1 MVKKIFKN
9 TFLTSLVAV
18 LLSVF
23 LILFI
28 FYEHYESQMMKNIKE
43 EANLLANGLKHVGAD
58 YFKDFKPSDGIR
70 ITWVNRDGSV
80 LYDSEADIEKLE
92 NHGERDEIK
101 EALKNGESEIVR
113 YSDTSSKRTVY
124 YAKLLQDGTVIR
136 MSYGYNMV
144 ADVLK
149 TMLQPVLIVIFLLGG
164 IMYLVAKY
172 TAKAIVSPI
181 NDINLEEGKMEEGVS
196 YVELKPLLSRIR
208 RQNLQIDTNIR
219 KLKRE
224 YENQEN
230 FRREFTANVSHEL
243 KTPLT
248 SISGISEMMM
258 NGIIKEED
266 IAGFAKNINKEAGR
280 LINLVNDIILI
291 TELEGNDSYLQKE
304 QINVVELVL
313 SVAKRLEIPAKKRN
327 VSIEVTAIN
336 KKGKRMEKLSF
347 DDINNGDN
355 IDNADKKLPDI
366 SINAVYSMIEELV
379 VNLSDNAIK
388 YNKEN
393 GNVYIYVQDEDNNIK
408 IIVEDTGIGIPKHDK
423 TRVFQRF
430 YRVDKSRSKEV
441 GGTGLGLSIVK
452 HVALYHGGKVYA
464 EDRAGGGTRMVA
476 KLPK

>member
-18 LLSVF
+18 LLSVCI
-23 LILFI
+23 ILFI
-28 FYEHYESQMMKNIKE
+28 FYEHFETQMITNIKE
-43 EANLLANGLKHVGAD
+43 EANLLANGLKYAGED
-58 YFKDFKPSDGIR
+58 YFKDFMPSEGIR
-70 ITWVNRDGSV
+70 ITWGSSDGTV

-113 YSDTSSKRTVY
+113 YSDTLSKRTVY

-136 MSYGYNMV
+136 MSYGYNMI

-149 TMLQPVLIVIFLLGG
+149 NMLQPVLIMILLLGG
-164 IMYLVAKY
+164 IMYLVAKF

-181 NDINLEEGKMEEGVS
+181 NDINLEEGRMEDGAS
-196 YVELKPLLSRIR
+196 YIELKPLLSRIR

-258 NGIIKEED
+258 NGILNEED

-291 TELEGNDSYLQKE
+291 TELEGNDIYMQKE
-304 QINVVELVL
+304 KVNVAELVL
-313 SVAKRLEIPAKKRN
+313 AVAKRLEIPAKKRN
-327 VSIEVTAIN
+327 VDIEVIVVHKN
-336 KKGKRMEKLSF
+336 GKMISGLSTEKSE
-347 DDINNGDN
+347 D
-355 IDNADKKLPDI
+355 KLPDI
-366 SINAVYSMIEELV
+366 SINAAYNMIEELV
-379 VNLSDNAIK
+379 LNLSDNAIK
-388 YNKEN
+388 HKKEN
-393 GNVYIYVQDEDNNIK
+393 GHG
-408 IIVEDTGIGIPKHDK
+408 TCHDHNGASCCK
-423 TRVFQRF
+423 CPTTCGPCYAF
-430 YRVDKSRSKEV
+430 YFSVDI
-441 GGTGLGLSIVK
+441 T
-452 HVALYHGGKVYA
+452 
-464 EDRAGGGTRMVA
+464 
-476 KLPK
+476 

>member
-18 LLSVF
+18 LLSVC

-43 EANLLANGLKHVGAD
+43 EANLLANGLKHASEE
-58 YFKDFKPSDGIR
+58 YFKDFTPSDGIR

-92 NHGERDEIK
+92 NHRERDEIK

-113 YSDTSSKRTVY
+113 YSDTLSKRTVY

-336 KKGKRMEKLSF
+336 KKGKRMEMLSF

-355 IDNADKKLPDI
+355 IDNDDKKLPDI

-464 EDRAGGGTRMVA
+464 EDSAGGGTRMVA